1 MSTQV
6 EFVQGLCNVVLQN
19 AGQAMT
25 TTVNEITEMHDDTSA
40 QQVANQHFNYT
51 LYMSMLTNIQQKI
64 GDDETLLT
72 IINTA
77 KSKLDEMAHN
87 VDKVVEKRSWR
98 RLYEQSAIFKLNMDA
113 NLREE
118 LFDKTYAHAKA
129 YTTTLTEASQRCT
142 EDAALVADAVAYA
155 VDAVVYEGR

>member
-25 TTVNEITEMHDDTSA
+25 TTVNEITEMHYDTNA

-87 VDKVVEKRSWR
+87 VDKVVEKHGWR
-98 RLYEQSAIFKLNMDA
+98 KLYEQSAIFKLNMDA

-118 LFDKTYAHAKA
+118 LFDKTYTHAKA
-129 YTTTLTEASQRCT
+129 YTTTLTEASQRCID
-142 EDAALVADAVAYA
+142 DAVLVADAVAYA
-155 VDAVVYEGR
+155 VDAVVNEGR

>member
-25 TTVNEITEMHDDTSA
+25 TAVNEITEIHDDTSA
-40 QQVANQHFNYT
+40 QQVASQHFNYS
-51 LYMSMLTNIQQKI
+51 LYASMLTNIQQKI

-72 IINTA
+72 IIATA
-77 KSKLDEMAHN
+77 KSKLDEMVHN
-87 VDKVVEKRSWR
+87 VDKVVEKHSWR
-98 RLYEQSAIFKLNMDA
+98 KLYEQSAIFKLNMEA

-118 LFDKTYAHAKA
+118 LFDKTYAHAKQ
-129 YTTTLTEASQRCT
+129 YTSSLAEANQRCT
-142 EDAALVADAVAYA
+142 EDAALVADVAAYTA
-155 VDAVVYEGR
+155 DAVVNEGR